1 MVWGPNGKRGL
12 RLSDT
17 IRFLLGDRPVEIA
30 DCDPN
35 LTVLEWLRGVGGR
48 CGTKEGCAEG
58 DCGACTV
65 VLAEPDGSGGLAYRS
80 VNSCIQFVG
89 TLDGTQLLTVEDLKQ
104 DGALHPVQQ
113 AMVEAH
119 ASQCGFC
126 TPGFVMSLFKL
137 YRDYDGP
144 LPPSRE
150 TLDRALGGNLCRCTG
165 YRSIL
170 EAATRMFQT
179 PRPDG
184 FDAKREATL
193 AALAKLVRG
202 SGLAYRDRFFA
213 PATLA
218 ELQELLGRHPSARI
232 LSGGT
237 DLGLEVTK
245 AHRTL
250 ETMIYLGRVAGLD
263 AISRGDGRLTV
274 GAAATWTQAARE
286 LAAIWPGLDEIMARF
301 AGPPIR
307 NAGTVGGNIAN
318 ASPIGDGP
326 PIFLALDAEIDLLGP
341 KGTRRLNLAD
351 FFLDYRKTARLP
363 GEIVARLHLPLP
375 KPGALFAA
383 YKVSKR
389 HDDDISAVCG
399 VFALEIVDGRIAQA
413 RAAFGGMAAIP
424 KRAAA
429 CEAALLGQ
437 VWSLET
443 AKAAGAALAKDFA
456 PIDDMRASAAY
467 RLKVAANLLQRFWF
481 ETATQN
487 DVRAVHY
494 A

>member
-1 MVWGPNGKRGL
+1 M
-12 RLSDT
+12 SDT

-30 DCDPN
+30 DSDPN
-35 LTVLEWLRGVGGR
+35 LTVLEWLRGPGGR

-65 VLAEPDGSGGLAYRS
+65 VLAEADGSGGLAYRS

-89 TLDGTQLLTVEDLKQ
+89 TLDGTQLLTVEDLKH

-113 AMVEAH
+113 AMVDAH

-137 YRDYDGP
+137 YRDYGGP
-144 LPPSRE
+144 FPPSRE

-170 EAATRMFQT
+170 EAAARMFQS
-179 PRPDG
+179 PRPDW
-184 FDAKREATL
+184 FDAKRDATL
-193 AALAKLVRG
+193 AALAPLARK
-202 SGLAYRDRFFA
+202 SGLAYRNRFFA
-213 PATLA
+213 PASVA
-218 ELQELLGRHPSARI
+218 ELQALLGEYPNARI
-232 LSGGT
+232 LAGGT

-245 AHRTL
+245 AHRTF
-250 ETMIYLGRVAGLD
+250 ETIVYLGRVAELG
-263 AISRGDGRLTV
+263 AVTRGASHLTV
-274 GAAATWTQAARE
+274 GAAATWTQAAQA
-286 LAAIWPGLDEIMARF
+286 LVAVWPGLDEILARF

-326 PIFLALDAEIDLLGP
+326 PIFLALDAEIELLGP
-341 KGTRRLNLAD
+341 AGTRRLKLAD
-351 FFLDYRKTARLP
+351 FFLDYRKTAREA
-363 GEIVARLHLPLP
+363 GEIVARLRVPLP
-375 KPGALFAA
+375 KQGALFAA

-399 VFALEIVDGRIAQA
+399 VFTLEIVDGRIAEA

-424 KRAAA
+424 KRALA

-443 AKAAGAALAKDFA
+443 AKTAGAALAQDFA

-481 ETATQN
+481 ETATQT

>member
-1 MVWGPNGKRGL
+1 
-12 RLSDT
+12 LSDT
-17 IRFLLGDRPVEIA
+17 IRFLLGDQPVEIA

-35 LTVLEWLRGVGGR
+35 LTVLEWLRGPGGR

-65 VLAEPDGSGGLAYRS
+65 VLAEPDPAGGLAYRS

-104 DGALHPVQQ
+104 GSTLHPVQQ

-137 YRDYDGP
+137 YRDYEGP

-170 EAATRMFQT
+170 EAAVRMFQG
-179 PRPDG
+179 PRPDA
-184 FDAKREATL
+184 FDAKRDATM
-193 AALAKLVRG
+193 AALAKLVRT

-213 PATLA
+213 PTTIA
-218 ELQELLGRHPSARI
+218 ELQALLGKYPAARI

-245 AHRTL
+245 AHRSL
-250 ETMIYLGRVAGLD
+250 ETIIYLGRVAELASIARSD
-263 AISRGDGRLTV
+263 SHLTV
-274 GAAATWTQAARE
+274 GAAATWTKAAQA
-286 LAAIWPGLDEIMARF
+286 LVAIWPGLDEILARF

-326 PIFLALDAEIDLLGP
+326 PIFLALDAEIELLGP
-341 KGTRRLNLAD
+341 AGTRRLKLAD
-351 FFLDYRKTARLP
+351 FFLDYRKTARAP
-363 GEIVARLHLPLP
+363 GEIVARLHVPLP
-375 KPGALFAA
+375 KSGALFAA

-389 HDDDISAVCG
+389 LDDDISAVCG
-399 VFALEIVDGRIAQA
+399 VFALEIAGGKIVQA

-424 KRAAA
+424 KRAAS

-467 RLKVAANLLQRFWF
+467 RLKVAGNLVQRFWF
-481 ETATQN
+481 ETATQT